1 MRDYFWLCSWSSL
14 TITIYTFQSFDFY
27 VDYVLLVS
35 SDIRI
40 PNLLKKL
47 NLNFFY
53 RYEAITDA
61 SIQIY
66 AFLNK
71 LKIVFFIVTIVIIL
85 VQIVLSILA
94 VYESFNNIIPL
105 AVIFIVIS
113 AGFLA
118 FYVVTAIRISKRI
131 KKALAM
137 TAPDEDKMQNL
148 KTVSTMHHL
157 ILKYCLII
165 II

>member
-1 MRDYFWLCSWSSL
+1 MRDYFWLCSWSSI

-35 SDIRI
+35 SGPDS
-40 PNLLKKL
+40 KSSEKL
-47 NLNFFY
+47 DLNFFY

>member
-1 MRDYFWLCSWSSL
+1 
-14 TITIYTFQSFDFY
+14 
-27 VDYVLLVS
+27 
-35 SDIRI
+35 
-40 PNLLKKL
+40 
-47 NLNFFY
+47 
-53 RYEAITDA
+53 
-61 SIQIY
+61 
-66 AFLNK
+66 
-71 LKIVFFIVTIVIIL
+71 VIIL

-118 FYVVTAIRISKRI
+118 FYIVTAIRISKRI